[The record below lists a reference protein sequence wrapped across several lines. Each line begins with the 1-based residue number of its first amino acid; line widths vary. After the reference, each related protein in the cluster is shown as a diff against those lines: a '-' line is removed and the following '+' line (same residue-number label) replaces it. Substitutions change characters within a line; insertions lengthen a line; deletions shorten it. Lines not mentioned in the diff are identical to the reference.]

1 MCMKATPEG
10 CELRDELKETKAA
23 VASLDT
29 RLTKVEN
36 DVGSMRSETQE
47 GIRAL
52 TASAGQLPRAGAR
65 GPRRG
70 GFWGNVYPAARQF
83 SETAGGTDMKALIK
97 FCWNFLRDLAKRC
110 WPALL
115 PLALPAAPHAAD
127 AYTVTLHLQ
136 VPAIVD
142 NMQSKGPQDAPVAA
156 DTRGAPAAVRRSTA
170 TTP

>member
-52 TASAGQLPRAGAR
+52 TASVANLAHDFGSRMNSMDAR
-65 GPRRG
+65 LVEEKVK
-70 GFWGNVYPAARQF
+70 WGDTLRWVVKAAAIVILSGCAVAMGVSIYKQIF
-83 SETAGGTDMKALIK
+83 AGG
-97 FCWNFLRDLAKRC
+97 
-110 WPALL
+110 
-115 PLALPAAPHAAD
+115 
-127 AYTVTLHLQ
+127 
-136 VPAIVD
+136 VP
-142 NMQSKGPQDAPVAA
+142 
-156 DTRGAPAAVRRSTA
+156 
-170 TTP
+170 